1 MSADESTD
9 ESGVASEYDV
19 VVVGG
24 GPAGASTGVF
34 TAREGLDTVVF
45 DRGRSSL
52 GQCAH
57 LENYLGFPAG
67 IDIETFYDLAHE
79 HAETAGCEVVADLVE
94 SVTRDGEVF
103 VVETQEGRTVRAPR
117 VVAATRYGSEYLKPL
132 DGADE
137 MFVTHTHDGEEHEH
151 FDRTY
156 ADSDGRT
163 PVEGLYVAS
172 PVETVSEQAIMAAGH
187 GALVGRHV
195 VGDAR
200 REEGY
205 WDGIAERVDWLRRER
220 AREDEWG
227 DRERWREF
235 FQNRLPDD
243 HGLSE
248 DELVELREREI
259 DDRLDAYVSDEEI
272 DRRRQRAHDAI
283 LEALDTDRIRAY
295 LDRVDGD
302 DSEDE

>member
-9 ESGVASEYDV
+9 AASTREYDV
-19 VVVGG
+19 VIVGG
-24 GPAGASTGVF
+24 GPAGCSTGVF
-34 TAREGLDTVVF
+34 TAREGLDTVIF

-52 GQCAH
+52 RQCAH

-67 IDIETFYDLAHE
+67 IDIETFYDLAHD
-79 HAETAGCEVVADLVE
+79 HAKTAGCDVVADLVE
-94 SVTRDGEVF
+94 SVTRATDGGF
-103 VVETQEGRTVRAPR
+103 VVETQEDRTVHAAR

-132 DGADE
+132 DDADE
-137 MFVTHTHDGEEHEH
+137 MFVTHSHGGEEHEH

-156 ADSDGRT
+156 ADRDGRT
-163 PVEGLYVAS
+163 PIEGLYVAS
-172 PVETVSEQAIMAAGH
+172 PLETVSEQAIMAAGH

-227 DRERWREF
+227 DRERWREY
-235 FQNRLPDD
+235 FQNHLPDD
-243 HGLSE
+243 HGLS
-248 DELVELREREI
+248 DEELTELREQEI
-259 DDRLDAYVSDEEI
+259 DDRLDAYVTDDEI
-272 DRRRQRAHDAI
+272 DRRKQQAHDAI
-283 LEALDTDRIRAY
+283 LESLDTDRIRAY
-295 LDRVDGD
+295 LDRVDG
-302 DSEDE
+302 

>member
-1 MSADESTD
+1 MSADEST
-9 ESGVASEYDV
+9 GAASAREFDV

-24 GPAGASTGVF
+24 GPAGCSTGVF
-34 TAREGLDTVVF
+34 TAREDLDTVIF

-57 LENYLGFPAG
+57 LENYLGFPEG
-67 IDIETFYDLAHE
+67 IDIETFYDLAHD

-94 SVTRDGEVF
+94 SVTRAADGDGF
-103 VVETQEGRTVRAPR
+103 VVETQEDRTVRAPR
-117 VVAATRYGSEYLKPL
+117 VVGATRYGSEYLKPL
-132 DGADE
+132 DDGDE
-137 MFVTHTHDGEEHEH
+137 MFVTHSHGDGEEHEH

-156 ADSDGRT
+156 ADRDGRT
-163 PVEGLYVAS
+163 PIEGLYVAS
-172 PVETVSEQAIMAAGH
+172 PVEEVSEQAIMAAGH
-187 GALVGRHV
+187 GALVGRRV

-227 DRERWREF
+227 DRERWREY
-235 FQNRLPDD
+235 FQNHLPED

-248 DELVELREREI
+248 EELEELLEQEV
-259 DDRLDAYVSDEEI
+259 DDRLDAYVTDDEI
-272 DRRRQRAHDAI
+272 DRRKQRAHDAI
-283 LEALDTDRIRAY
+283 LESLDTDRIRAY
-295 LDRVDGD
+295 LDRVDG
-302 DSEDE
+302 E

>member
-1 MSADESTD
+1 MSADEST
-9 ESGVASEYDV
+9 GAASARECDV

-24 GPAGASTGVF
+24 GPAGCSTGVF
-34 TAREGLDTVVF
+34 TAREDLDTVIF

-57 LENYLGFPAG
+57 LENYLGFPEG
-67 IDIETFYDLAHE
+67 IDIETFYDLAHD

-94 SVTRDGEVF
+94 SVTRATDGGF
-103 VVETQEGRTVRAPR
+103 VVETQEDRTVHAAR

-132 DGADE
+132 DDADE
-137 MFVTHTHDGEEHEH
+137 MFVTHSHGGEEHEH

-156 ADSDGRT
+156 ADRDGRT
-163 PVEGLYVAS
+163 PIEGLYVAS
-172 PVETVSEQAIMAAGH
+172 PVEEVSEQAIMAAGH
-187 GALVGRHV
+187 GALVGRRV

-205 WDGIAERVDWLRRER
+205 WDEIAERVDWLRRER

-227 DRERWREF
+227 DRERWREY
-235 FQNRLPDD
+235 FQNHLPDD

-248 DELVELREREI
+248 EKLEELQEREI
-259 DDRLDAYVSDEEI
+259 DDRLDAYVTDDEI
-272 DRRRQRAHDAI
+272 DRRKQRAHDAI
-283 LEALDTDRIRAY
+283 LESLDTDRIRAY
-295 LDRVDGD
+295 LDRVEDG
-302 DSEDE
+302 E